1 MAMPGRHI
9 QIGSDVAGTLE
20 VGEAVAMAK
29 KPPDDCTQN
38 GPEAK
43 GSEKLT
49 VFGEPLWL
57 DVLKTLGV
65 AIALLS
71 VTVVVGGLLGVAIMA
86 PWGRAS
92 PDCSIYCVL
101 ERHIEGF
108 FSDKPS

>member
-1 MAMPGRHI
+1 MGVVVATELLVGHA
-9 QIGSDVAGTLE
+9 IGMTDQHPDQSSEPSAETQG
-20 VGEAVAMAK
+20 AK
-29 KPPDDCTQN
+29 
-38 GPEAK
+38 
-43 GSEKLT
+43 SLT
-49 VFGEPLWL
+49 AFGEPLWL

-65 AIALLS
+65 GLALLS

-101 ERHIEGF
+101 EKQIDGF

>member
-1 MAMPGRHI
+1 MTD
-9 QIGSDVAGTLE
+9 QNTDQGSKSDPE
-20 VGEAVAMAK
+20 
-29 KPPDDCTQN
+29 TQ
-38 GPEAK
+38 

-65 AIALLS
+65 AMALLS

-92 PDCSIYCVL
+92 PDCSIYCV
-101 ERHIEGF
+101 IEKQIDGF